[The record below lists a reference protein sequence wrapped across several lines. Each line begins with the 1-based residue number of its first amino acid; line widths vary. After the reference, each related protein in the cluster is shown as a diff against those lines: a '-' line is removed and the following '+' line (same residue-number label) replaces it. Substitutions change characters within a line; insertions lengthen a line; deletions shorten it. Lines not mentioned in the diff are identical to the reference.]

1 MAFTRSNRTSSPT
14 PSDSGDALWESFDDY
29 TSPAPSQTA
38 DPLGWESDSTDASV
52 NPDNTTPTPQGRPA
66 APTSVVEVSEDDFPT
81 LVPSA
86 PATATKP
93 RAKTTKGKGKKKAVE
108 EPVHISVQVRR
119 DEDDPH
125 LVQLIEQAKAES
137 LGLTSSVDH
146 LTSGASSSR
155 HPVSE
160 PGSPPK
166 CMCANTTGESA
177 PAPFTDT
184 SAASTTTADTT
195 VATATGSG
203 LTPFLVP
210 TTTPAAAAADT
221 TNAAVP
227 TYAAVAAAPA
237 PAPAPAAPAPAHSG
251 AGAPPADAAAPP
263 PLWLTTD
270 GLPPCGSYTPT
281 PTGGFPGIVY
291 SRKLLLQCY
300 PEGLMRLNKEVD
312 HLKLFVVVSG
322 GNGASM
328 HTHVQLCEVIG
339 GYLNIDPA
347 GFTLGTPPTAH
358 NGTSPALWLVA
369 DLPNNLAQA
378 LINKSVISSTN
389 ITFYPIPYAMPI
401 IGFGATLALRFLRT
415 VITESSEIT
424 QFVQTHRDTF
434 GPQVSAAQAW
444 ETFLASIV
452 VSSIVLLDNDICT
465 VAWRLY
471 VNPPT
476 NNHEIWA
483 LLRRLFAKL
492 SIMNAKYCTACLMKR
507 IRCRICPAIDDLT
520 GLCPLPHVPGWLG
533 PTAATITAL
542 EEAGRAATA
551 KAQERNSSAVA
562 SGSCSNAGNGRAPNN
577 NKSHFDGKGKKG
589 GDFKGKGK
597 HHDDFY

>member
-1 MAFTRSNRTSSPT
+1 MAFTRSNCTSSPT
-14 PSDSGDALWESFDDY
+14 PSDSSDALWESFDDY
-29 TSPAPSQTA
+29 TSPVPSQTT
-38 DPLGWESDSTDASV
+38 DLLSWESDSTDASV
-52 NPDNTTPTPQGRPA
+52 NPNNTTPTPQGRPA

-93 RAKTTKGKGKKKAVE
+93 HAKTTKGKGKKKAVE

-146 LTSGASSSR
+146 LTSGASSSQ

-166 CMCANTTGESA
+166 RMRANTTGESA
-177 PAPFTDT
+177 PTPFTDT

-203 LTPFLVP
+203 LTPFLAP

-221 TNAAVP
+221 TTAAVP
-227 TYAAVAAAPA
+227 TYAATAAAPA
-237 PAPAPAAPAPAHSG
+237 PAPAPAAPAPAHAG
-251 AGAPPADAAAPP
+251 AGAPPADAAAPL

-270 GLPPCGSYTPT
+270 GLPPRGSYTPT
-281 PTGGFPGIVY
+281 PARGFPGIVY
-291 SRKLLLQCY
+291 SRELLLQGY
-300 PEGLMRLNKEVD
+300 PEGLMRLNEEVD

-328 HTHVQLCEVIG
+328 HMHVQLCEAIG

-347 GFTLGTPPTAH
+347 GFTLSTLPTAH

-378 LINKSVISSTN
+378 LINKPVISSTN

-401 IGFGATLALRFLRT
+401 IGFVGIFSGWTIPNTNEGATLALRFLRT
-415 VITESSEIT
+415 AIAESSEIT
-424 QFVQTHRDTF
+424 QFVQTHRDAF

-444 ETFLASIV
+444 ETFLTSIV
-452 VSSIVLLDNDICT
+452 
-465 VAWRLY
+465 
-471 VNPPT
+471 
-476 NNHEIWA
+476 
-483 LLRRLFAKL
+483 
-492 SIMNAKYCTACLMKR
+492 R
-507 IRCRICPAIDDLT
+507 IRCCICPAIDHPT

-551 KAQERNSSAVA
+551 KAQEHNSSAVT
-562 SGSCSNAGNGRAPNN
+562 SGSRSNAGNGRAPNN
-577 NKSHFDGKGKKG
+577 KKSHFDGKGKKG